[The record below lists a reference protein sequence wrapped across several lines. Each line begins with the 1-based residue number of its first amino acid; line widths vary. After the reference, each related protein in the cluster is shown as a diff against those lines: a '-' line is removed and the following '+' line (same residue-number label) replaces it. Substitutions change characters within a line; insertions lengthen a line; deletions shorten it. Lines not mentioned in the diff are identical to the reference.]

1 MSLVED
7 SSFKEIFSPPQF
19 SINRW
24 QLEQPQDWLKMEVG
38 KVFDNRRM
46 VSKIYDD
53 NVSFGER
60 LKSPSHTWGDTSQF
74 QAAVEG
80 SGIVSGHE
88 NSIQRLLNQSHDIM
102 FPKLQ
107 NVLV

>member
-1 MSLVED
+1 
-7 SSFKEIFSPPQF
+7 
-19 SINRW
+19 
-24 QLEQPQDWLKMEVG
+24 MEVG

-74 QAAVEG
+74 
-80 SGIVSGHE
+80 
-88 NSIQRLLNQSHDIM
+88 
-102 FPKLQ
+102 
-107 NVLV
+107 